1 VIQINHNM
9 AGKFARKDAGSSSLF
24 QSGNCSELDGLAKT
38 REEAFTEYL
47 SARHHLSCSE
57 PEAVGHIGAVE
68 TFEAARTK
76 LRVTQRGWEEHV
88 AEHHIG

>member
-9 AGKFARKDAGSSSLF
+9 AGKFARKDANSSSLF
-24 QSGNCSELDGLAKT
+24 QSGNCSEIERQAKT

-47 SARHHLSCSE
+47 SARYRLSCSE
-57 PEAVGHIGAVE
+57 PGAVGHIAAVE

-76 LRVTQRGWEEHV
+76 LRATQRSWEEHV
-88 AEHHIG
+88 AAHHIG